1 VIEAAPDVVFHLAGL
16 ASVAESW
23 ERPAL
28 ALTVNQGTTLNLL
41 EAVRKHAPEAGVVCS
56 GSGEIYGPPTV
67 LPVDET
73 APLRPQNPYAVSKAG
88 ADLLAGMYADAR
100 GLRVIRARAFNHAGP
115 RQKPV
120 FAIASFARQFA
131 LGRLRGD
138 RPIRIVSGNPSSR
151 RDFTDVRDVVRAYR
165 LLAERADPGIYNIGS
180 GRAVSIAEVVALL
193 SEIFDAEVEHVVD
206 DDLLRNG
213 EVSEIRTSIARLTH
227 ATGWA
232 PEIPLERTL
241 ADTVAWWE
249 QELGRTGV
257 HSAS

>member
-1 VIEAAPDVVFHLAGL
+1 
-16 ASVAESW
+16 
-23 ERPAL
+23 
-28 ALTVNQGTTLNLL
+28 
-41 EAVRKHAPEAGVVCS
+41 
-56 GSGEIYGPPTV
+56 
-67 LPVDET
+67 
-73 APLRPQNPYAVSKAG
+73 
-88 ADLLAGMYADAR
+88 
-100 GLRVIRARAFNHAGP
+100 
-115 RQKPV
+115 
-120 FAIASFARQFA
+120 
-131 LGRLRGD
+131 
-138 RPIRIVSGNPSSR
+138 
-151 RDFTDVRDVVRAYR
+151 
-165 LLAERADPGIYNIGS
+165 
-180 GRAVSIAEVVALL
+180 VALL